1 MCSGGGVLPDRLVS
15 AGTCWCRHQVLEK
28 ALVIAKEKSLK
39 KCIPYLIV
47 SDYIKNTGH
56 DIAAFLRV
64 YAPCDR

>member
-1 MCSGGGVLPDRLVS
+1 M
-15 AGTCWCRHQVLEK
+15 LEK

-39 KCIPYLIV
+39 KCITYLIV

-64 YAPCDR
+64 YVPCDR